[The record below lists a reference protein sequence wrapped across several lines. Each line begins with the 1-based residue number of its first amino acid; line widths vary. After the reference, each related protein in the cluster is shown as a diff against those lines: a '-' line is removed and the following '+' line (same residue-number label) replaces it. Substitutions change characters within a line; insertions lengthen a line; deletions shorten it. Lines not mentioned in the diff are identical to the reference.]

1 MTHSRLK
8 ILLTTPTYPPFN
20 SGLGNAVQQQAKS
33 LAERGC
39 SVVVATGGARRGQR
53 VDPWSGA
60 VVEEFD
66 VRGAD
71 SLLQPMSGSIQDYVQ
86 FLKDA
91 CFDVVV
97 MNAWQTWSTDL
108 GLRNLDAISGRKF
121 VYSHCIS
128 TNLILGYQPLRS
140 VLRYLAWRPYW
151 WALTKKMCQ
160 LDGIIFL
167 ADRGAGSRFDDIKL
181 ARRQGIKI
189 AVIPNALSPSALASL
204 EKPIPGF
211 SERSQLIAVGSYD
224 KQKGHDFVLRAYA
237 CSNAKNR
244 MPLKIYGQRFTA
256 FTGSLRELA
265 SRLGLS
271 AEFVSFH
278 QGVSGDALL
287 AEYSKSC
294 LLLSGSHTECQPLVL
309 LDAMATGTPFVARAT
324 GCIPSLAG
332 GVAFETEKM
341 AVQTINQMLV
351 DEDAWFCMS
360 KDGAS
365 NARSKY
371 HPDVVGDALMALMQA
386 GSTGCRTQSP
396 DTRCHIRDRLA

>member
-39 SVVVATGGARRGQR
+39 SVVVATGGGRRGQR

-71 SLLQPMSGSIQDYVQ
+71 SLLQPMSGSIQDYVR

-140 VLRYLAWRPYW
+140 VIRYLAWRPYW
-151 WALTKKMCQ
+151 WALSKKMCQ
-160 LDGIIFL
+160 LDGVIFL
-167 ADRGAGSRFDDIKL
+167 ADRGEDSRFDDIKL
-181 ARRQGIKI
+181 ARRHGINV
-189 AVIPNALSPSALASL
+189 AVIPNALSPSALEAL

-211 SERSQLIAVGSYD
+211 SERGQLIAVGSYD

-237 CSNAKNR
+237 RSSAKNR
-244 MPLKIYGQRFTA
+244 IPLKIYGQRY
-256 FTGSLRELA
+256 TGFAESLYGLA
-265 SRLGLS
+265 SRLGLR

-278 QGVSGDALL
+278 QGVSGGVLL
-287 AEYSKSC
+287 EEYSKSC

-309 LDAMATGTPFVARAT
+309 LDAMATGTPFIARTT

-332 GVAFETEKM
+332 GVAVETENL
-341 AVQTINQMLV
+341 AVQAINGILADQ
-351 DEDAWFCMS
+351 DDWFRLS
-360 KDGAS
+360 KAGTS
-365 NARSKY
+365 NAYSKY
-371 HPDVVGDALMALMQA
+371 HPDVVGDALMALLA
-386 GSTGCRTQSP
+386 GRKQRAQNTT
-396 DTRCHIRDRLA
+396 A